1 MLRAAIERSEID
13 SIGIRNRHCFRGSLL
28 NDLLMMRGFTQRA
41 SFIYVLDDHTCA
53 SETKQ
58 FKQKCPL
65 SFS

>member
-41 SFIYVLDDHTCA
+41 SFICVLADRACA

-65 SFS
+65 TFS

>member
-1 MLRAAIERSEID
+1 MLRAAMERSKID
-13 SIGIRNRHCFRGSLL
+13 SIGICKRQCFRGSLL
-28 NDLLMMRGFTQRA
+28 NDLLMRRGFTQRA
-41 SFIYVLDDHTCA
+41 SFLCVLADGSQA